1 MEGSRLQW
9 KSNMGPIGQIINHF
23 DTTDQDWQNKKGC
36 DGQRG
41 VSPITMSRCGS
52 TWNLSKHQLIKT
64 ITVKNAPRQPAVRHF
79 LYNPPNIIQLLPN
92 KFYNLTMVFYQDLL
106 NGQFHSDF
114 ASQQPSHWGGSLSR
128 SDLVVDLAELLLY
141 NPLNSVGGHR
151 RVTSIQQFSSNSFWD
166 DSFSKSE
173 TLPLCQNTKGVFA
186 LWHHTFWVG
195 NSIWIN

>member
-23 DTTDQDWQNKKGC
+23 DTRDQDWQNKKGC
-36 DGQRG
+36 DGHRG

-114 ASQQPSHWGGSLSR
+114 ASQQPGHWGGSLSR
-128 SDLVVDLAELLLY
+128 SDLVVDLAELLLILWIVLVDTEES
-141 NPLNSVGGHR
+141 PLYSSSPPIASEMTHFQ
-151 RVTSIQQFSSNSFWD
+151 RVKRFLCVKILKAFLLSDTTHSELEIQF
-166 DSFSKSE
+166 E
-173 TLPLCQNTKGVFA
+173 
-186 LWHHTFWVG
+186 
-195 NSIWIN
+195 